1 MRAETEILIFG
12 NSVVWHWEAAHL
24 LEEDSSEI
32 INVWSPGHLIREL
45 STAPSPASTLTN
57 RTCKVHP
64 SFIIKLQKLAIA
76 MLQKKMQVSRLK

>member
-12 NSVVWHWEAAHL
+12 NFVIWHSDTAPHL
-24 LEEDSSEI
+24 LEEDKL
-32 INVWSPGHLIREL
+32 NAWSPVHLIREL
-45 STAPSPASTLTN
+45 STSPAPSSTLTN

-76 MLQKKMQVSRLK
+76 MLQKKCKCHV